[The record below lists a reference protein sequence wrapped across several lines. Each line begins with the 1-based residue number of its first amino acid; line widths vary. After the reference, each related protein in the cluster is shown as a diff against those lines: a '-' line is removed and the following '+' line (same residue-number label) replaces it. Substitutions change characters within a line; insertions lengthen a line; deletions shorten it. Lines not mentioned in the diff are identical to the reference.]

1 MNLLVR
7 SGNLFDP
14 IALDTHANV
23 DILIQGGRIRSIS
36 PHPMNVSSDDVVD
49 ASGCTVL
56 PGLLNLHS
64 HPQRR
69 HARYMGPKS
78 PFRVGAAA
86 VESLPNTQ
94 RLLYAVQNCWRELL
108 EEGVTTIRAA
118 GSKDFLNIELRDVFA
133 DGVFDGPRILAT
145 GPILAITGGHGTR
158 GLDGGMQVDGVDEM
172 RRVVRT
178 VLKAGADWI
187 KLCVSG
193 GLAGIHKGDHPSIV
207 EFTPEEVRAAV
218 VEAHKRSR
226 KVMVHGMSAESVKM
240 AVEAGVDCIEH
251 GNLLDDEAID
261 MMAEA
266 KVSFVPTMSGI
277 RRVYER
283 ERDGGSPVV
292 AEMLREVIDPHMDAV
307 SACIKRGILI
317 GAGTDTLGSI
327 AREIEMLAECGMT
340 NAEALAAATHRS
352 ATIVEMQ
359 DEIGSIEEGKVAD
372 MVVVEGDPVSDLAA
386 LRQIKEVVCRGN
398 LVTWE
403 YLASSRAAKEE

>member
-1 MNLLVR
+1 MTLLVQCGR
-7 SGNLFDP
+7 LFDP
-14 IALDTHANV
+14 VKLETHDNM
-23 DILIQGGRIRSIS
+23 DIQIEEGRIRSIS
-36 PHPMNVSSDDVVD
+36 PHPMNSYSGSVID
-49 ASGCTVL
+49 ARDCTIL

-69 HARYMGPKS
+69 HARFMGPRS
-78 PFRVGAAA
+78 PFRIGAAA
-86 VESLPNTQ
+86 VEALPNTQ
-94 RLLYAVQNCWRELL
+94 RMLFAVQNCWRELL

-133 DGVFDGPRILAT
+133 SGTFDGPRILAT
-145 GPILAITGGHGTR
+145 GPLLAITGGHGTR

-218 VEAHKRSR
+218 VEAHKRRR

-240 AVEAGVDCIEH
+240 AVKAGVDCIEH

-266 KVSFVPTMSGI
+266 HVSFVPTMSGI

-283 ERDGGSPVV
+283 ERDGGSPDV
-292 AEMLREVIDPHMDAV
+292 AEMLRKVIDPQMEV
-307 SACIKRGILI
+307 VETCIKRGILI
-317 GAGTDTLGSI
+317 GTGTDTLGSI
-327 AREIEMLAECGMT
+327 SREIEMLAECGMS
-340 NAEALAAATHRS
+340 NAEALAAATYGS
-352 ATIVEMQ
+352 ATIVDMQ

-372 MVVVEGDPVSDLAA
+372 MVIVEGDPVSDLAA
-386 LRQIKEVVCRGN
+386 LRQIREVICRGN
-398 LVTWE
+398 LVTWKH
-403 YLASSRAAKEE
+403 LASSRAAKEE